1 MDKLNYNSI
10 LLDVADIIRRI
21 TGNKNL
27 KIDPCFTA
35 NDIKNWDSLRHV
47 MIINEIESRYAIQF
61 DLSEML
67 EMNSVDDICNAVIRK
82 QNLS

>member
-1 MDKLNYNSI
+1 MNNLNYHTVF
-10 LLDVADIIRRI
+10 LDVAEIIRRI

-27 KIDPCFTA
+27 KIDPYLTA

-47 MIINEIESRYAIQF
+47 MIINEIESHYSIQF
-61 DLSEML
+61 DLSEMI
-67 EMNSVDDICNAVIRK
+67 EMNSVDDLCKAIIRK